1 MVGMLTAI
9 TGTVGE
15 LLPGMVGALAK
26 YRYEVFVKALGWPLH
41 CEEGIEL
48 DAFDRPDT
56 VYVVACD
63 RDREIF
69 GCARLLPTNGPYL
82 LGEVFPHLM
91 GVSSLPFSADI
102 WELSRFAIS
111 QPKGQV
117 LTAAQAWK
125 NTVTLVRE
133 VIDVARSKGAFRLI
147 AFSAVGNERLLKR
160 MGVTTRRI
168 SPPHLIDNQSIVPF
182 WIEIDDQT
190 TRALCLAA

>member
-1 MVGMLTAI
+1 MLTAI

-15 LLPGMVGALAK
+15 LLPGMARALAN
-26 YRYEVFVKALGWPLH
+26 YRYEVFVKTLGWPLH

-91 GVSSLPFSADI
+91 GASSLPFSPGI

-160 MGVTTRRI
+160 MGVNTRRI
-168 SPPHLIDNQSIVPF
+168 SPPHLIDNQSVVPF